1 MKKYVL
7 ILLVA
12 ILTFSCNS
20 DNENSDSEMTNVE
33 QTLIVR
39 DNLFGNGDEGLVDQ
53 NMVIT
58 NQDSW
63 SNLITQLDAVNNV
76 SDSFSEIDIDFSQ
89 YTIIAV
95 LDEIRGS
102 GGHSLELNIMSNSEN
117 IIVNVNNISPEGNA
131 TTVITQPF
139 IIVKILNSSLPIIF
153 E

>member
-39 DNLFGNGDEGLVDQ
+39 NNLYGNGDEGLVDQ

-63 SNLITQLDAVNNV
+63 SNLIVQLDAVNNV

-95 LDEIRGS
+95 LDEIRGN
-102 GGHSLELNIMSNSEN
+102 GGHNIELNIMSNSEN
-117 IIVNVNNISPEGNA
+117 IIVDVNNTSPEGNA